1 MPRNAY
7 DLNAICPIR
16 REPSAHMMLTN
27 ALYLLQAGSIESKDA
42 AAVFRRAS
50 EIIYRQEMRNEQ
62 RSLMV

>member
-1 MPRNAY
+1 
-7 DLNAICPIR
+7 
-16 REPSAHMMLTN
+16 MMLTN